1 MPAPFRG
8 RDGTSHILTI
18 WRTEGV
24 HLPLRP
30 QNPFLLWEVKFEF
43 WPARKD
49 TVLAT
54 SRKASE
60 QEHSMS
66 PAVRTEPRKL
76 TRFPACSA
84 APSPVKPTSRNSPR
98 LPACP
103 WGSLRDGGQ
112 WPTHPWRWVGEDP
125 SYRESL
131 PVQIQ
136 DSERQ
141 RGGTQELI
149 KTGETHESQGKKNP
163 TSSLTLAWG
172 LNWTL

>member
-8 RDGTSHILTI
+8 LEGTSHIFTV

-49 TVLAT
+49 TVSAT

-112 WPTHPWRWVGEDP
+112 WPTHPWRWGGGKIPAIENLYLSRYKTARGE
-125 SYRESL
+125 EGAL
-131 PVQIQ
+131 
-136 DSERQ
+136 E
-141 RGGTQELI
+141 
-149 KTGETHESQGKKNP
+149 K
-163 TSSLTLAWG
+163 
-172 LNWTL
+172 